1 MQIRPPVYV
10 YTNDI
15 AFFFVVFQLKMIW
28 YDYCFCDVH
37 TIRLPYLYSN
47 KCKTSKHIF
56 CPSKRKRNIGR
67 TVQGF
72 SFDMVCM
79 RHTSSMYWIHAF
91 KCQACFQGSSS
102 SYTNTGSC
110 PLISKL
116 RQGCA
121 KGRAPSTV
129 QDCGPLLVLQR
140 SWVALTMW
148 FTEGLQWFKNTHLL
162 EVDRVR
168 FE

>member
-1 MQIRPPVYV
+1 
-10 YTNDI
+10 
-15 AFFFVVFQLKMIW
+15 MIW
-28 YDYCFCDVH
+28 YDDCFCDVH
-37 TIRLPYLYSN
+37 TIRLPYLYNN
-47 KCKTSKHIF
+47 KCNTSKHIVF
-56 CPSKRKRNIGR
+56 SKQEKKEHRSNGR
-67 TVQGF
+67 TLLNQGF
-72 SFDMVCM
+72 SFEMVWM
-79 RHTSSMYWIHAF
+79 HHTSSMYWILAF

-129 QDCGPLLVLQR
+129 QDCRPLLVLQR
-140 SWVALTMW
+140 SWVALIMW
-148 FTEGLQWFKNTHLL
+148 FTEGLQWFKNTNLL